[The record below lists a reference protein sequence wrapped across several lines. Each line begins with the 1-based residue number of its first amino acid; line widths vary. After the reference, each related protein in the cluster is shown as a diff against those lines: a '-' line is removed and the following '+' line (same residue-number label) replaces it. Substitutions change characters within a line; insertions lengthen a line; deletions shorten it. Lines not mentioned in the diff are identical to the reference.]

1 MNDQQADDA
10 FDDDDK
16 SNSETLEQLNVHS
29 SFGLA
34 CASCIAS
41 IMMIIAYYCQ
51 SSRYTIERIPVR
63 WARRRPFLNA
73 SK

>member
-1 MNDQQADDA
+1 MNDQQADDT

-16 SNSETLEQLNVHS
+16 SHAETLEQLNVHS

-51 SSRYTIERIPVR
+51 SSRYTIVRVPVQ
-63 WARRRPFLNA
+63 WARRPLFFYVSR
-73 SK
+73 